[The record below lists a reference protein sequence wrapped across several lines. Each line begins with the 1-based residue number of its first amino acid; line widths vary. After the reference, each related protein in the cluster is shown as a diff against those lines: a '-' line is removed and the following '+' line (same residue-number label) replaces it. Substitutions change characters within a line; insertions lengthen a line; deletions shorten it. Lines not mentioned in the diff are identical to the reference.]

1 MSERSAR
8 HYHEEH
14 PVTFS
19 GGTLDRADQLRVN
32 PDRLAAA
39 WTDPRAQILLLHGLD
54 PLPPEG
60 GKLVTMVVPAEA
72 QLADHALLGLRED
85 GAPLFVSLIVNKID
99 EPPSFPP
106 RVWQVI
112 AELSLDEAA
121 LYGGARSL
129 VDWHDRHQHCA
140 RCGARTHPA
149 KAGWSRQC
157 GTCSA
162 EHFPRTDPVVIM
174 LAEYQ
179 GKILL
184 GRNARFPAGRFSAL
198 AGFVEPG
205 ETIEEAVRREI
216 WEECGVRCGQVD
228 YLFSQP
234 WPFPSQLMIACIAQ
248 ALGDE
253 LTLDVQEIEE
263 AIWVSRDDVR
273 RALAEEEGAAFLPPS
288 PVAVARH
295 MLQFWLGED

>member
-1 MSERSAR
+1 MSQTIAPER
-8 HYHEEH
+8 
-14 PVTFS
+14 PPITFT

-39 WTDPRAQILLLHGLD
+39 WADPRAKILLLDGLD
-54 PLPPEG
+54 PVPTESGLLATEP
-60 GKLVTMVVPAEA
+60 VPADA
-72 QLADHALLGLRED
+72 ALQDHALLGLRAD
-85 GAPLFVSLIVNKID
+85 GAPLFVPLILKRGGVL
-99 EPPSFPP
+99 PGGFQP
-106 RVWQVI
+106 RHWEI
-112 AELSLDEAA
+112 IPLLRHDEAA
-121 LYGGARSL
+121 IYGGARSL

-140 RCGARTHPA
+140 RCGAQTHPV

-157 GTCSA
+157 GTCAA

-174 LAEYQ
+174 LAEYE
-179 GKILL
+179 GKVLI
-184 GRNARFPAGRFSAL
+184 GRNARFPPGRFSAL

-234 WPFPSQLMIACIAQ
+234 WPFPSQLMIACTAQ

-253 LTLDVQEIEE
+253 INLDVQEIAE

-273 RALAEEEGAAFLPPS
+273 RALAGEERAIFLPPS
-288 PVAVARH
+288 PVAVAHH
-295 MLQFWLGED
+295 MLRHWLGE